1 MPEPDNIR
9 AYLETAG
16 EQIRWERA
24 RRVVI
29 PELRQHLEDQRDAFA
44 AEGREEAERLAV
56 EEMGDP
62 VSVGA
67 ELDRIHRPKP
77 QWGLLA
83 LTAMFALTG
92 TVLRVWLT
100 ADWAD
105 TYQNLDPLRA
115 GLAFMLG
122 CGALLAGYFLDI
134 SCLGHYAAKI
144 YVGFLVFTL
153 LMWRFSPQVGGVPF
167 YARYVVLCA
176 PVVYADWLYTCRSKG
191 WRGLVMAILG
201 GLPLALFCCWIP
213 YMLALVS
220 LMAVGFVLVLMACWK
235 NWFGV
240 GRRKSLTFFGV
251 CVAGIIG
258 TAAYWYLRSGHAFR
272 RLSTALHPERDP
284 LGMGWYG
291 LNIRR
296 SLEVSQWWG
305 QGSWEYTYP
314 YESVMPL
321 CNSDN
326 LLTTL
331 IYRLGW
337 LPFLLLM
344 LIFAGLVGCLLVRCL
359 RQRSQLGQFL
369 VVTVV
374 VMLSVPAL
382 LSVAWNLG
390 FTWNGGLFP
399 LLMGNVTTVLYMG
412 LIGLALSAFRGD
424 NIVRDQVCNTGY
436 HPRYRI
442 KISIQKL

>member
-1 MPEPDNIR
+1 MPEPDRIR

-44 AEGREEAERLAV
+44 AEGQEEAEQLAV

-67 ELDRIHRPKP
+67 ELDRIHRPRP

-83 LTAMFALTG
+83 LTAVIALVG
-92 TVLRVWLT
+92 VVLRVWLT

-105 TYQNLDPLRA
+105 TYQDLDPLRA
-115 GLAFMLG
+115 GLAFVLG

-134 SCLGHYAAKI
+134 SCLGHYAGKI

-153 LMWRFSPQVGGVPF
+153 LMWRFSPRVGGVPF

-176 PVVYADWLYTCRSKG
+176 PVVYAGWLYTCRSKG
-191 WRGLVMAILG
+191 WRGVLMALLG
-201 GLPLALFCCWIP
+201 GAPLALVCCWTP
-213 YMLALVS
+213 YVLALVS
-220 LMAVGFVLVLMACWK
+220 FLAAGLVLVLMAGWK
-235 NWFGV
+235 NWFGI
-240 GRRKSLTFFGV
+240 GRWKSLTFFGV
-251 CVAGIIG
+251 CAGGIIG
-258 TAAYWYLRSGHAFR
+258 AWGYWFLHSEYAIR
-272 RLSTALHPERDP
+272 RLTAALHPETDP

-291 LNIRR
+291 LNIRH
-296 SLEVSQWWG
+296 SLEISRWWG
-305 QGSWEYTYP
+305 QGSWDGAYP
-314 YESVMPL
+314 YEMAMPF
-321 CNSDN
+321 CESDS
-326 LLTTL
+326 LLTTM

-337 LPFLLLM
+337 LPFLLLI

-382 LSVAWNLG
+382 FSIAWNLG
-390 FTWNGGLFP
+390 FTWNGGFFP

-424 NIVRDQVCNTGY
+424 NILRDQVCNTDC

-442 KISIQKL
+442 KVSIQRL

>member
-1 MPEPDNIR
+1 MPEPDCIR

-16 EQIRWERA
+16 EQMRWERA

-44 AEGREEAERLAV
+44 AEGREEPERLAV

-77 QWGLLA
+77 QWELLA
-83 LTAMFALTG
+83 LTAVFALAG

-134 SCLGHYAAKI
+134 SCLGHYARRI
-144 YVGFLVFTL
+144 YLGFLVVTF
-153 LMWRFSPQVGGVPF
+153 LMWRFSPQISNVPF

-176 PVVYADWLYTCRSKG
+176 PVVYAAWLYTCRSKG
-191 WRGLVMAILG
+191 WRGVLMAVLG
-201 GLPLALFCCWIP
+201 GVPLALFCCWIP

-220 LMAVGFVLVLMACWK
+220 LLATGFVLMLMACWK

-240 GRRKSLTFFGV
+240 GRWKSLAFLGT
-251 CVAGIIG
+251 CVTGTIG
-258 TAAYWYLRSGHAFR
+258 TAAYWCLRSGYSFP
-272 RLSTALHPERDP
+272 RLTAALHPETDP

-291 LNIRR
+291 LNIRH
-296 SLEVSQWWG
+296 SLEISRWLG

-321 CNSDN
+321 CNSDG

-337 LPFLLLM
+337 LPFLLLI
-344 LIFAGLVGCLLVRCL
+344 LIFAVLVGCLLVRCL

-369 VVTVV
+369 AVTVV

-382 LSVAWNLG
+382 FSVAWNLG
-390 FTWNGGLFP
+390 FTWNSGFFP

-424 NIVRDQVCNTGY
+424 SILRDQFCNTDY

-442 KISIQKL
+442 KVSIQRL